1 MRSTPISGYA
11 ELRRQGG
18 LETPEAEDN
27 AWSRVESESRRIGSL
42 IEDLLM
48 LARLGQTQPLH
59 QVVSSLLANARVHT
73 PPETAVHIEV
83 RDRGDRVQL
92 AIRDEGPGIPEDALD
107 HVFDRFYRADP
118 SRSRT
123 SGGSGLGLAIVE
135 AIVVA
140 HGGAVSAEN
149 AESGGAEF
157 SIILPRDEGQL

>member
-1 MRSTPISGYA
+1 MVIRGDVD
-11 ELRRQGG
+11 R
-18 LETPEAEDN
+18 
-27 AWSRVESESRRIGSL
+27 
-42 IEDLLM
+42 
-48 LARLGQTQPLH
+48 LH
-59 QVVSSLLANARVHT
+59 QVVANLLANARVHT
-73 PPETAVHIEV
+73 PPGTAVHIEV

-92 AIRDEGPGIPEDALD
+92 IVRDEGPGIPDDALG

-149 AESGGAEF
+149 NKSGGAEF
-157 SIILPRDEGQL
+157 SIILPAHNVVNDVREG